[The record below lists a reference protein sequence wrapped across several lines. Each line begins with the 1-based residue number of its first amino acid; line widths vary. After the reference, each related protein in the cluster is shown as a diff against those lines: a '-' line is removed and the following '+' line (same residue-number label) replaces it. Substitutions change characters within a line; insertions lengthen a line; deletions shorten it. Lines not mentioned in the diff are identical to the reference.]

1 MSLLSIQNLSIQF
14 GDATVV
20 DDVSLSVNKGEV
32 LAIVGESGSGK
43 SLTAQAILKLLPGN
57 AVTRGRITL
66 NDTELS
72 SLSEAEIN
80 RYRSRHVGMIFQEPM
95 TALNPLHPISKQIVE
110 AYCWHHTAPLGSQR
124 CGATPKLA
132 PLGSVRCGAKSK
144 KISPNSDAAKQK
156 LLQLYDAVG
165 LQHLATRGT
174 VYPHQLSGGER
185 QRAMIAMAIANDPEL
200 LIADEPTTALDV
212 TLQGQILTLLKSLQQ
227 SREMGMIFI
236 THDLLTVQKIADR
249 VAVMQSGK
257 IVETGTVKSV
267 FAAPQ
272 HDYTKMLLAA
282 TPQGVPTP
290 IRANATEVI
299 SCNNLNVNFAIKS
312 PILRRTLRSVHAVKN
327 ASFTLHAG
335 ETLGVIGESG
345 SGKSSLGFALLR
357 LVKSDGPIVFLGER
371 LDTKTKHALRAARSD
386 MQIVFQD
393 PFSSLNPRMSVGE
406 IIAEGLKLHLKTIN
420 ADYAARSVSEPR
432 AAGVS
437 DSVGG
442 KEPPSIYQQVD
453 DILLQVGLSP
463 EMKHRY
469 PHEFSG
475 GQRQRIAIAR
485 AMILKPKL
493 VVLDEPTSALDRSV
507 QKQVLALLST
517 LQQSHDVAYIFIS
530 HDLQVIRS
538 MAHQVMVMKK
548 GDIIETGD
556 AMSVFAA
563 PKDSYTRTLF
573 ASTREAL

>member
-1 MSLLSIQNLSIQF
+1 MTLLTIQNLSIQF

-57 AVTRGRITL
+57 AVTHGLITL

-80 RYRSRHVGMIFQEPM
+80 HYRSRHVGMIFQEPM

-110 AYCWHHTAPLGSQR
+110 AYCWHNR
-124 CGATPKLA
+124 A

-144 KISPNSDAAKQK
+144 KVSPNSDAAKQK

-165 LQHLATRGT
+165 LQHLAHRGT

-227 SREMGMIFI
+227 SRGMGMIFI

-282 TPQGVPTP
+282 TPHGVPAP
-290 IRANATEVI
+290 IRPNAAEVI

-312 PILRRTLRSVHAVKN
+312 PILRRTLRIVHAVKN
-327 ASFTLHAG
+327 ACFTLHAG

-406 IIAEGLKLHLKTIN
+406 IIAEGLRLHEPKTR
-420 ADYAARSVSEPR
+420 DYN
-432 AAGVS
+432 
-437 DSVGG
+437 
-442 KEPPSIYQQVD
+442 QQVD

-507 QKQVLALLST
+507 QKQVLTLLST

-556 AMSVFAA
+556 ATSVFAA
-563 PKDSYTRTLF
+563 PKNAYTRTLF
-573 ASTREAL
+573 AAAGD